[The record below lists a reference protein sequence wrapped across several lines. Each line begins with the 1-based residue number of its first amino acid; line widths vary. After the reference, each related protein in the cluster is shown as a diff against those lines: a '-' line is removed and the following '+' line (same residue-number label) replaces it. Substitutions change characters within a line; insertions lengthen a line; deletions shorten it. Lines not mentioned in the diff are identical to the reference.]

1 MQFVSQMNPRTT
13 KRDAFWLFMIG
24 CFSMTQLKLGAKIGI
39 SEAGCLLA
47 MPFIF
52 ARDYVSY
59 RRDGVSL
66 YFKLALFWIVGAL
79 FSDFY
84 NHSFFEQVIRG
95 FSVPL
100 LIFSVSVCIYH
111 FLRRNPA
118 NLKCLLFGMA
128 VSSVISIFVFQRGSA
143 GDLAAEGDVA
153 GAIEAVVGYKLFWAN
168 MAMTWLLLP
177 VQAFYLQTPRLYV
190 VVSMLAVAFINATV
204 GGRSAFAV
212 SMLAF
217 LLVMIGGKNIT
228 TMRRIRRY
236 LPGLVLLLIVFAFA
250 IKGAYS
256 FAATHGYL
264 SEEETV
270 KYQRQTAK
278 GSDIK
283 SLLIAG
289 RGDFF
294 IGLFAALDKPLI
306 GHGSQAFDTY
316 GYEEEYLERYGTD
329 QDQLDYMKA
338 RAMGRLRTIR
348 AHSHVICYWMWHGV
362 AGLLFWVYVFYLV
375 IQTVHKRMDLM
386 PEWFGFLAIALSAF
400 LWDYFFSPF
409 GLRVTECT
417 LFCALLI
424 LVKMEKDRKRGLLPS
439 L

>member
-24 CFSMTQLKLGAKIGI
+24 CFSMTQIRLGAKIGI
-39 SEAGCLLA
+39 SEAVCFLA
-47 MPFIF
+47 MPFILM
-52 ARDYVSY
+52 RDYGSY

-66 YFKLALFWIVGAL
+66 YFNLTLLWIAGAL

-111 FLRRNPA
+111 FLRRNPS
-118 NLKCLLFGMA
+118 NLKWLLLGIA
-128 VSSVISIFVFQRGSA
+128 VSSVMSIFVFQRGKG
-143 GDLAAEGDVA
+143 GDLAAEGDMA
-153 GAIEAVVGYKLFWAN
+153 GAVEAVVGYKLFWAN
-168 MAMTWLLLP
+168 MAKTWLLLP
-177 VQAFYLQTPRLYV
+177 IQALYLKTPRLYIIV
-190 VVSMLAVAFINATV
+190 AMLVVAFVNAMA

-212 SMLAF
+212 SILAF
-217 LLVMIGGKNIT
+217 ILVIIGGKQIA
-228 TMRRIRRY
+228 TMGRIRRFF
-236 LPGLVLLLIVFAFA
+236 PLLIVLMVICMAA
-250 IKGAYS
+250 IKGVYS
-256 FAATHGYL
+256 YAATHGYL
-264 SEEETV
+264 NEQEML
-270 KYQRQTAK
+270 KYQRQTDK

-294 IGLFAALDKPLI
+294 IGLFAALDKPFI

-316 GYEEEYLERYGTD
+316 GYEEEYLERYGTM
-329 QDQLDYMKA
+329 QERSDYMKA
-338 RAMGRLRTIR
+338 KAMGRLRTIR

-362 AGLLFWVYVFYLV
+362 AGLSFWVYVFYLA
-375 IQTVHKRMDLM
+375 IQTIHKRMDLV
-386 PEWFGFLAIALSAF
+386 PEWFGFLAIELSAF

-417 LFCALLI
+417 LFCVLLI
-424 LVKMEKDRKRGLLPS
+424 LVKLEKDRKRGLL
-439 L
+439 LNM

>member
-1 MQFVSQMNPRTT
+1 MYFGEFVSKPAA

-39 SEAGCLLA
+39 SEAGCLLT

-52 ARDYVSY
+52 MRDYVSY

-111 FLRRNPA
+111 FLRRNPS
-118 NLKCLLFGMA
+118 NLKWLLLGIA
-128 VSSVISIFVFQRGSA
+128 VSSVISIFVFQRGKG
-143 GDLAAEGDVA
+143 GDLAAEGRVA
-153 GAIEAVVGYKLFWAN
+153 EAVEAVVGYKLFWAN

-217 LLVMIGGKNIT
+217 LLVMIGGKNIA

-294 IGLFAALDKPLI
+294 IGLLAALDKPLI

-316 GYEEEYLERYGTD
+316 GYEEEYLARYGTD
-329 QDQLDYMKA
+329 QEQLDYMKA
-338 RAMGRLRTIR
+338 RVMGRLRTIR

-386 PEWFGFLAIALSAF
+386 PEWFGFLAISLSAF

-409 GLRVTECT
+409 GQRVTECT